1 MQQFL
6 YLPPCSLESRQCG
19 FAAMTSFDVLFHY
32 EGIEL
37 VRLHV
42 ELELKA
48 VMLVIIH
55 VLTSRHT
62 LSARENDK

>member
-1 MQQFL
+1 
-6 YLPPCSLESRQCG
+6 
-19 FAAMTSFDVLFHY
+19 MTSFDVLFHY

-62 LSARENDK
+62 LSAREDDK